1 MIRLSGCFHK
11 PITVPRLEF
20 RFFFRAGDTCVRR
33 QFYEDKFHEDRPVNA
48 ILLIVHRSRR
58 RYRRPKGQESGVM
71 SQESGVRRSVD
82 ENGDESGLRVEN
94 LLIVHRSR
102 RRYRRPKGQG
112 AGDRLTRTATRTDNE
127 WRESQSSPAL
137 VGRYRSPKS
146 HCPSIDPRPPPGL
159 FLDLRKYDFRA
170 RTNSL
175 ILTSLWQC
183 STILRSPRLPMF
195 WAERSCLP
203 ELECP
208 FRRFS
213 IISTTVSRWPSF

>member
-1 MIRLSGCFHK
+1 MFSQADYSPSLGISFFLPSGGHLR
-11 PITVPRLEF
+11 PEIVSR
-20 RFFFRAGDTCVRR
+20 G
-33 QFYEDKFHEDRPVNA
+33 QFHEDRPVNA

-58 RYRRPKGQESGVM
+58 RYRRPKGQGAGDM